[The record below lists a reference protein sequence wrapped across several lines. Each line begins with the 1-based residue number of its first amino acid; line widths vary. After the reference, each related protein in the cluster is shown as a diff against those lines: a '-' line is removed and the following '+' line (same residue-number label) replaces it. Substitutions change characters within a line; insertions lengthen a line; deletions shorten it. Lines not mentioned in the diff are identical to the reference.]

1 MQTLTFNKKLH
12 INQPNAQ
19 TVSCARHSVFNNVC
33 IWISKKNMSL
43 QQLKQGRR
51 KAWHIPSP
59 KNLTWW
65 PWSMT
70 LKINRVP
77 DSLKD
82 CTKFGQNTLKGVDSR
97 VFTRMLCG
105 KNLTRWP
112 WPLTLKINRVPNSP
126 KDYVCT
132 KFGQNPL
139 KDVDSRVFT
148 RMLSGKNLTQ
158 WHWPLTYDLENQ

>member
-1 MQTLTFNKKLH
+1 MESPTSKYLKKKEITCKLLTFNKKLH

-105 KNLTRWP
+105 KNLIWWT
-112 WPLTLKINRVPNSP
+112 WPLTLKINRVPDS
-126 KDYVCT
+126 
-132 KFGQNPL
+132 L
-139 KDVDSRVFT
+139 KD
-148 RMLSGKNLTQ
+148 
-158 WHWPLTYDLENQ
+158 